1 MFGATTSQASDSSA
15 GVELEAVSW
24 HGWLGF
30 AVEAS
35 ARTPVD
41 SGGSR
46 PVALGG
52 SIRVRLMQAL
62 VPSLL
67 EPSDVELGVQLQG
80 IVERT
85 LWNGELTG
93 HEPYEQGIGLALRL
107 RGSTDEDMPRL
118 ITESRFFI
126 RVMSWQAQ
134 DAELARAMQPIAPA
148 DREVMVLI
156 GIGAA
161 FGRRRHAV
169 LAAVHI
175 PLIVPRAPGRLQ
187 FGVSLIELLG
197 VTVPAVSNSYCTPY
211 APAWSSTPTVTPT
224 RRLLAWDW

>member
-1 MFGATTSQASDSSA
+1 MLEAMRILAALALPAVIWIPNAAADGETSPMFGGAVFGATTSQASDSAA

-35 ARTPVD
+35 AREPVD
-41 SGGSR
+41 ASGAR
-46 PVALGG
+46 PIALGG
-52 SIRVRLMQAL
+52 SIRLRLMQAL

-67 EPSDVELGVQLQG
+67 EPSDVELGIELQA
-80 IVERT
+80 IIERT

-93 HEPYEQGIGLALRL
+93 HEPTQQGIGLALRL

-134 DAELARAMQPIAPA
+134 DVEIARAMQPTTPA
-148 DREVMVLI
+148 DREVMVLV

-161 FGRRRHAV
+161 FGGGDTAYLRQF
-169 LAAVHI
+169 AA
-175 PLIVPRAPGRLQ
+175 R
-187 FGVSLIELLG
+187 
-197 VTVPAVSNSYCTPY
+197 
-211 APAWSSTPTVTPT
+211 
-224 RRLLAWDW
+224 

>member
-1 MFGATTSQASDSSA
+1 MLDAMRLLAALAVSAVIWIPNAAADGETSPLFGGAVFGATTSQASDSSA

-30 AVEAS
+30 AIEAS
-35 ARTPVD
+35 ARTSVD
-41 SGGSR
+41 GSASR
-46 PVALGG
+46 PIALGG
-52 SIRVRLMQAL
+52 SVRLRLMQAL

-67 EPSDVELGVQLQG
+67 EPSDVELGVELQG

-93 HEPYEQGIGLALRL
+93 HEPTHQGIGLALRL
-107 RGSTDEDMPRL
+107 RGSTDDDMPRL

-134 DAELARAMQPIAPA
+134 DAEIARAMQPIVPA
-148 DREVMVLI
+148 DREFMVLV

-161 FGRRRHAV
+161 FGGGDVTYLRQF
-169 LAAVHI
+169 AA
-175 PLIVPRAPGRLQ
+175 R
-187 FGVSLIELLG
+187 
-197 VTVPAVSNSYCTPY
+197 
-211 APAWSSTPTVTPT
+211 
-224 RRLLAWDW
+224 